1 MSVRMAVVKLAA
13 LGAAGALIG
22 GGAVHMAEQ
31 PDPSAPQQVKQIKH
45 ARHVHHVVHSKTLR
59 MDSANLTSA
68 RSTANPAL
76 AQATA
81 ARSTSMVTNQAIGAP
96 EVATP
101 VPAPPMLW
109 LFGAAATSLA
119 ARRKRSKMAK
129 AAGEAAALA

>member
-1 MSVRMAVVKLAA
+1 M
-13 LGAAGALIG
+13 
-22 GGAVHMAEQ
+22 
-31 PDPSAPQQVKQIKH
+31 KQIKH